1 MEDPLKFMKVPDSM
15 ASQLK
20 EAATMIESTTGT
32 IRVISHYDGDG
43 ICSAAIVS
51 KALYRAGKRFQAT
64 MMEVLT
70 TDNID
75 GMDGGFDLLIITD
88 MGSLLASRISERI
101 LDLGVRCIILD
112 HHKANGREVPFS
124 IADGRGILEVNPR
137 FHHING
143 TTGCCG
149 STLSFLLAAALSADN
164 LDLSIFSLAGAIAD
178 RQHVPEFTELNL
190 GVKKLALE
198 WGLIETSIGM
208 PMHGSTLLEAL
219 HMSNDPFIKGISGH
233 SGEVESLLSSI
244 SIDPQIQPEDLDPE
258 RSKVLQS
265 LLYSHLL
272 EAGVDFHRV
281 HELFRENIVS
291 PKWGDLQAL
300 AYEIDSCGRL
310 GEEGTGFDTVWG
322 GKEARERAHE
332 NRMRYKRN
340 IQKFLI
346 GLIERGVNEMEYLN
360 WIEVEEDTLAGT
372 VAGISHNYLFDH
384 GKPMLA
390 ISSGIDGIKK
400 VSGRGNR
407 ELVGRGLDLGKI
419 FTEVCSDMG
428 GSGGGHDVAA
438 GGKFQQDN
446 LDQFLDECNKMIGEQ
461 IHKGRF

>member
-1 MEDPLKFMKVPDSM
+1 MEDPLKSMKVPDSM

-20 EAATMIESTTGT
+20 EAATMVESTTGT
-32 IRVISHYDGDG
+32 IRVLSHYDGDG
-43 ICSAAIVS
+43 ICSAAVVS

-64 MMEVLT
+64 MTEVLT
-70 TDNID
+70 PDDID
-75 GMDGGFDLLIITD
+75 AMDGGFDLLIVTD
-88 MGSLLASRISERI
+88 MGSLLANRISERI

-112 HHKANGREVPFS
+112 HHKTDGREIPFT

-149 STLSFLLAAALSADN
+149 STLSFLLAVALSADN
-164 LDLSIFSLAGAIAD
+164 IDLSIFSLAGAIAD

-198 WGLIETSIGM
+198 WDLIEINVGM
-208 PMHGSTLLEAL
+208 PMHGMTLKEAL
-219 HMSNDPFIKGISGH
+219 HMSNDPFIRGISGH
-233 SGEVESLLSSI
+233 PEEAESLLASI
-244 SIDPQIQPEDLDPE
+244 SIDPDTAPQEPDRE

-272 EAGVDFHRV
+272 EAGVDYHRG
-281 HELFRENIVS
+281 HELFRENLIS
-291 PKWGDLQAL
+291 PRWGDLQAL

-310 GEEGTGFDTVWG
+310 GEEGTGFDAVWG

-332 NRMRYKRN
+332 NRMKYKRN
-340 IQKFLI
+340 IQKFL
-346 GLIERGVNEMEYLN
+346 LDLLQKGVNEMEFLN

-390 ISSGIDGIKK
+390 ISNGTDGIKK
-400 VSGRGNR
+400 VSGRGNQ
-407 ELVGRGLDLGKI
+407 ELISRGLDLGR
-419 FTEVCSDMG
+419 TLG
-428 GSGGGHDVAA
+428 
-438 GGKFQQDN
+438 
-446 LDQFLDECNKMIGEQ
+446 
-461 IHKGRF
+461 